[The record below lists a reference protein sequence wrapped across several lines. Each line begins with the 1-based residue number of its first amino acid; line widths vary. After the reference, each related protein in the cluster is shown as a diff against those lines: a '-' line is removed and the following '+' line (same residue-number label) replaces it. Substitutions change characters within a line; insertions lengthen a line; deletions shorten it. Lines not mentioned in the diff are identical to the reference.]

1 MTLFYI
7 VYYGNQL
14 VLLDEITSI
23 KVALAYVQ
31 CAADKFVHRFGLI
44 VRVYGGTA
52 DFI

>member
-1 MTLFYI
+1 MLA
-7 VYYGNQL
+7 
-14 VLLDEITSI
+14 EILSAI
-23 KVALAYVQ
+23 DKEEIFINLIQ